1 MLVVPK
7 DASEGSDEED
17 TDTDTDS
24 LEGGCV
30 HYTADLPIVKDLAW
44 KPDSCEYLGAVK

>member
-24 LEGGCV
+24 LEGVDVDCNGGCV
-30 HYTADLPIVKDLAW
+30 HYTADLPIVKDLA
-44 KPDSCEYLGAVK
+44 